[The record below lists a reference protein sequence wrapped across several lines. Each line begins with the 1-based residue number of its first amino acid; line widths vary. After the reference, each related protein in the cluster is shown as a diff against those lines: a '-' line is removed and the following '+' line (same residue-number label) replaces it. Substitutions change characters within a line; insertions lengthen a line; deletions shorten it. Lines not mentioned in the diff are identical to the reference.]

1 MSARK
6 PKDRSHW
13 GDMAFKAM
21 VEKSKSVM
29 SAPTAREL
37 IAQPHGLSCD
47 ELSKRVEAVLALHQL
62 SHDRDGKPVGVC
74 ADCGWSVP
82 CPTVRALD
90 GGKP

>member
-29 SAPTAREL
+29 SAPTAREI

-47 ELSKRVEAVLALHQL
+47 ELSKRVEAVLARHHATTEPSAVDQNI
-62 SHDRDGKPVGVC
+62 C
-74 ADCGWSVP
+74 AECSWAWP

-90 GGKP
+90 GVKS